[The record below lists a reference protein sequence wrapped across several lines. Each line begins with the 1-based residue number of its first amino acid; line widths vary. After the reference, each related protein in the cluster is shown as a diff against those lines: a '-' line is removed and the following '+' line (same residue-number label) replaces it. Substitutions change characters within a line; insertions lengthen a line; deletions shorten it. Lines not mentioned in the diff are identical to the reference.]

1 MSKEE
6 NFAVQ
11 AIGGEIG
18 VTHEFQRLNEVFAE
32 DVVDHDS
39 GEGQLPGVEGIE
51 QYMNGL
57 VESSPDLKLDVDVV
71 TGDDDYVALAY
82 RLSGTHKGEYMGYAP
97 TGKHFEV
104 RSLQIGRFENGKI
117 KERWGST
124 DILGILNQLGLL
136 DGSGRSTTRSMS
148 LPS

>member
-1 MSKEE
+1 MSKEA

-18 VTHEFQRLNEVFAE
+18 VTHEFERLNEVFAE
-32 DVVDHDS
+32 DVIDHDS
-39 GEGQLPGVEGIE
+39 GEGQLPGVMGIE

-57 VESSPDLKLDVDVV
+57 VESFPDLKLDVDVLM
-71 TGDDDYVALAY
+71 GDEDYVALAY
-82 RLSGTHKGEYMGYAP
+82 RLSGTHRGEYMGYAP

-124 DILGILNQLGLL
+124 DILGILNQLGVLA
-136 DGSGRSTTRSMS
+136 GNERSTTRSTNS
-148 LPS
+148 PS

>member
-18 VTHEFQRLNEVFAE
+18 VTHEFERFNELFAE
-32 DVVDHDS
+32 DVIDHDA
-39 GEGQLPGVEGIE
+39 GEGQRPGVEGIE
-51 QYMNGL
+51 EYWRGL
-57 VESSPDLKLDVDVV
+57 ASSFPDVKLEVDVL

-82 RLSGTHKGEYMGYAP
+82 RLSGTHEGEYMGYAP

-124 DILGILNQLGLL
+124 DILGILGQLGLL
-136 DGSGRSTTRSMS
+136 RGNERSTARSS
-148 LPS
+148 SSSR